1 MPLTLTNVQ
10 EALNLFSSIG
20 LQNYSESFSVDPNE
34 ILRLLFNPKILSI
47 SYHCFYLS
55 IYLVIYAAV
64 CISSFESFLC
74 IFFSVSIISICVFL
88 HLGRREVK
96 QLNHEICLS
105 FHLSIYIYLYIYQF
119 IHLSIL
125 SISLSI

>member
-55 IYLVIYAAV
+55 IYLSIYAAV

-96 QLNHEICLS
+96 QLNLS
-105 FHLSIYIYLYIYQF
+105 FHLSIYTYLYIYRSFYF
-119 IHLSIL
+119 IYQSFYLILLS
-125 SISLSI
+125 